1 MERQETK
8 DRLFAM
14 KTGILAFAVI
24 ACWGLTFISFRV
36 TLNYFNSAQIML
48 LRCIIAYLSLWI
60 IYPHAHKSE
69 GLKQELLLLLTG
81 GCGTTLYVILSNEAL
96 LRTGTANVSVFS
108 SLSPIWTALLLP
120 LFFRGS
126 KISGRILIGFV
137 IATIGAALVS
147 TGGKISL
154 GGSFLGDGLAIACGI
169 IWAVYSILLRK
180 IKSPYPQF
188 YITRRIFLYG
198 ILLVIPVIVVRGDPI
213 DFTAFTKPQAV
224 LNLLFLGLVAYTFCH
239 IGWATSIKRMG
250 SVWTSQFTYLEPIVT
265 MVGSVL
271 ILHEHISLVMIGGT
285 VLILAGVIYADGNLL
300 KRFSKAKAGA
310 AAEAVSAKA
319 EPVAAE
325 NASVPEA

>member
-1 MERQETK
+1 MEKQETK
-8 DRLFAM
+8 DKAYAW

-36 TLNYFNSAQIML
+36 TLNYFTSAQIML
-48 LRCIIAYLSLWI
+48 LRCIIAYLSLWA

-120 LFFRGS
+120 LFFRDS

-137 IATIGAALVS
+137 IATVGAALVS
-147 TGGKISL
+147 TGGRISL
-154 GGSFLGDGLAIACGI
+154 GGSLFGDGLAIACGI
-169 IWAVYSILLRK
+169 VWAIYSILLRK
-180 IKSPYPQF
+180 IKSQYPQF

-198 ILLVIPVIVVRGDPI
+198 ILLVIPVLIIQGDPI
-213 DFTAFTKPQAV
+213 DLTAFTKPQAV
-224 LNLLFLGLVAYTFCH
+224 FNLLFLGLVAYTFCH
-239 IGWATSIKRMG
+239 IGWAVSIKRMG

-265 MVGSVL
+265 MIGSVL
-271 ILHEHISLVMIGGT
+271 ILNEHISPVMLVGT
-285 VLILAGVIYADGNLL
+285 ILILAGVIYADGNLL
-300 KRFSKAKAGA
+300 KRFEKKSA
-310 AAEAVSAKA
+310 AAKQPA
-319 EPVAAE
+319 
-325 NASVPEA
+325 